1 MDNNYFERGKQV
13 LEENFGHM
21 VEMCLA
27 STANNNL
34 SIRDLHAVYID
45 GKVYVLSRNGNKLM
59 HDIAICPNVAL
70 CHGPHS
76 MLGTA
81 HSIGHPAEPQNA
93 LIRKRLKREFSLDYD
108 EYVDES
114 NPDMRIVEITLT
126 HAETYTR
133 YHHYDID
140 FVAETAVRD
149 HTQPAFIYR

>member
-1 MDNNYFERGKQV
+1 MDNYFERAKQV

-27 STANNNL
+27 STANNNI

-45 GKVYVLSRNGNKLM
+45 GKMYVLARKGNKLM
-59 HDIAICPNVAL
+59 HDIEVCANVAL

-76 MLGTA
+76 MNGIA
-81 HSIGHPAEPQNA
+81 CSVGHPTLPQNA
-93 LIRKRLKREFSLDYD
+93 ELRKRLKREFSLDYN

-114 NPDMRIVEITLT
+114 NPDMCIVEITLT

-133 YHHYDID
+133 YHHYELD
-140 FVAETAVRD
+140 FVNKTAVRD
-149 HTQPAFIYR
+149 HSQPAFLYR

>member
-1 MDNNYFERGKQV
+1 MDNYFERAKQV
-13 LEENFGHM
+13 LEDNFGHM

-27 STANNNL
+27 SVSNNCI

-45 GKVYVLSRNGNKLM
+45 GKVYVLAKQGNKLM
-59 HDIAICPNVAL
+59 RDIAACGNVAL

-76 MLGTA
+76 MNGIA
-81 HSIGHPAEPQNA
+81 RSVGHPTEPQNA
-93 LIRKRLKREFSLDYD
+93 DLRKRLKREFSLDYN

-114 NPDMRIVEITLT
+114 NPDMCIVEITLT

-140 FVAETAVRD
+140 FVAATATRD
-149 HTQPAFIYR
+149 HTQPTFIYR

>member
-1 MDNNYFERGKQV
+1 MDNYFQRGKQV
-13 LEENFGHM
+13 LSENFGHM

-27 STANNNL
+27 STSDNNL
-34 SIRDLHAVYID
+34 SIRDLHAIYAD
-45 GKVYVLSRNGNKLM
+45 GKVYVLSKLGNKLM
-59 HDIAICPNVAL
+59 HDIAVCSNVAL

-76 MLGTA
+76 MNGTA
-81 HSIGHPAEPQNA
+81 RSIGHPTEPQNA
-93 LIRKRLKREFSLDYD
+93 ELRKMLKREFSLDYG

-140 FVAETAVRD
+140 FLSQTATRD
-149 HTQPAFIYR
+149 HSQPTFIYR

>member
-1 MDNNYFERGKQV
+1 
-13 LEENFGHM
+13 M

-27 STANNNL
+27 STANNDL

-70 CHGPHS
+70 CHGTHS

-81 HSIGHPAEPQNA
+81 RSIGHPAEPQNA

-114 NPDMRIVEITLT
+114 NPDMRMVEITLT

-140 FVAETAVRD
+140 FVAQTAVRD

>member
-1 MDNNYFERGKQV
+1 MDNFFERGKQV
-13 LEENFGHM
+13 LEDNFGHM

-27 STANNNL
+27 SMSNGNL

-45 GKVYVLSRNGNKLM
+45 GKMYVLSRLGNKLM
-59 HDIAICPNVAL
+59 NDIAVCGNVAL

-76 MLGTA
+76 MNGIA
-81 HSIGHPAEPQNA
+81 RSVGHPREEQNA
-93 LIRKRLKREFSLDYD
+93 ELRKRLKREFCLDYN

-140 FVAETAVRD
+140 FEAQVASRD